1 MRDAERIC
9 FQEGPIQPCSI
20 SGAPRVRENIY
31 SRLKMAEDCSFPGW
45 LPSVDSGHW
54 LPTTVCWVRSW
65 DCLGMLRDSPW
76 LTDEG
81 FHLHREGRAVWLLM
95 RRPLVRLRSRQ
106 LAFRNITIPT
116 STLLSTFCDTF
127 LGSLVLINWLWE
139 RKWRTNSFSSFRIWV
154 LGNHFFLQ
162 SALKGKPVCSGSTL
176 ADSFPRHKLVVLS
189 LYLWLLHGSPMHDYG
204 GKEVLQII
212 HQVIWGSNLWKKVQ
226 GILLYMQI
234 SLKRKFNYPGAC
246 RDNFLVS
253 GKGQTIQNTFL
264 AFGYWLDS
272 HWGLLHFF
280 NLHLC

>member
-1 MRDAERIC
+1 MQKGFVSRRAPYSPAA
-9 FQEGPIQPCSI
+9 FQGHHGWGRTFTLGWKWQKAVLSRLTPI
-20 SGAPRVRENIY
+20 SGLWA
-31 SRLKMAEDCSFPGW
+31 LAA
-45 LPSVDSGHW
+45 H
-54 LPTTVCWVRSW
+54 TVYWVRSW

-95 RRPLVRLRSRQ
+95 RHPLVRLRSRQ

-162 SALKGKPVCSGSTL
+162 SALKGKPVCSGSAL
-176 ADSFPRHKLVVLS
+176 AASFPRHKLVVLR

-204 GKEVLQII
+204 GKEVLRII

-226 GILLYMQI
+226 GILLYMQ
-234 SLKRKFNYPGAC
+234 RRGMEWGG
-246 RDNFLVS
+246 RREEGS
-253 GKGQTIQNTFL
+253 GWGTHVYLWQIHFDIWQN
-264 AFGYWLDS
+264 
-272 HWGLLHFF
+272 
-280 NLHLC
+280 